1 MTHYEV
7 WSHCLPRLV
16 SDANVH
22 ASVHPWRP
30 PDADCYQFMPWD
42 ADVNGGSP
50 CDASVF
56 RLYQRDADLTPL
68 DHQCHT
74 MVFRLN
80 PTG

>member
-74 MVFRLN
+74 MGFRLN